1 MTARL
6 EGTQTVVN
14 AFSKI
19 IDQINSHEAMRNLG
33 GYLIQTIRKRTRGE
47 AKGVSVPGGNA
58 ARLRRVTDKYAK
70 WRVKQQRHPEA
81 ATGRTSNLTFKGK
94 MLDAMILKRAT
105 KSQLFI
111 GFRSQKE
118 ADKAEWQEEQGRR
131 FLVLSGKEIKDAA
144 AYVKRNLARR

>member
-6 EGTQTVVN
+6 EGTQTVVD

-19 IDQINSHEAMRNLG
+19 IAQINSPEAMRNLG

-70 WRVKQQRHPEA
+70 WRAKQQRHPEA
-81 ATGRTSNLTFKGK
+81 ATGRASNLTFTGK

-105 KSQLFI
+105 TSQLFI
-111 GFRSQKE
+111 GFRSQNE
-118 ADKAEWQEEQGRR
+118 ADKAVWQKKQGRR
-131 FLVLSGKEIKDAA
+131 FLVLSGEEIKDAA

>member
-1 MTARL
+1 MTAKL

-19 IDQINSHEAMRNLG
+19 IAQINSPEAMRNLG

-81 ATGRTSNLTFKGK
+81 ATGRASNLTFTGK

-105 KSQLFI
+105 TSQLFI